1 VELLATLDMEAKSEG
16 KQDEFNSGAKYNS
29 NSDDRCSE
37 SRHVVRT
44 HLYTLLCTL
53 FSAPTRLQTHSA
65 SSSSEDEE
73 EIGSLAVMPAVAVSK
88 GRRGTVV
95 SATITVEPGW
105 APPVHD
111 KSNGE
116 KASILQS
123 LGDIALFSALG
134 ETDKEVTETL
144 SMQCG
149 RDPVAREGC
158 SRAI

>member
-1 VELLATLDMEAKSEG
+1 MELLATLDMEAKSEG
-16 KQDEFNSGAKYNS
+16 KQDELNSGAKYNS

-37 SRHVVRT
+37 SRHIVRT
-44 HLYTLLCTL
+44 HLC
-53 FSAPTRLQTHSA
+53 LQTHSA